1 MICSLIAASQSSA
14 YFWRARESCGTVGTR
29 SSSFL
34 TSSKGSNTT
43 PIKGLLF
50 APPFEAHNTKFVSLL
65 AGEKRRLEEAR
76 AAEEFRGENEN
87 EDGCGRGDRV
97 STCGFKREHDG
108 TVLRS
113 MILKRER
120 KTEWKREKQRKGNG
134 NVCECWVCGEGEW
147 RGEDR

>member
-1 MICSLIAASQSSA
+1 M
-14 YFWRARESCGTVGTR
+14 GTR

-43 PIKGLLF
+43 PIRGLLF
-50 APPFEAHNTKFVSLL
+50 APPFEAQTTKFVSFL
-65 AGEKRRLEEAR
+65 AGEKRRREEAR
-76 AAEEFRGENEN
+76 AAEEFRGKNEN

-113 MILKRER
+113 MISKRKREKNRVKQR
-120 KTEWKREKQRKGNG
+120 KTEERK
-134 NVCECWVCGEGEW
+134 
-147 RGEDR
+147 